1 MCPHSLMEEEKM
13 NHINGQCPKWSFQRR
28 GLKFWFWF
36 REQTCHIGPGSRS
49 EYTERPREITTKQV
63 SPTNEERTQGLTFRF
78 HLLKLNRGNHRTSSF
93 SGHLDRSPFRWT
105 SCTKAYN
112 VGIQWHNTYGR
123 VQKVYL
129 KKWCLT
135 FLKHQAIFQP
145 EFRWLCQ
152 LNN

>member
-1 MCPHSLMEEEKM
+1 MFQESVRCTAIKFLTGHCDQLNYDLNKSVTTPKMCPHSLMEEEKM

-93 SGHLDRSPFRWT
+93 SGHLDRSPFR
-105 SCTKAYN
+105 
-112 VGIQWHNTYGR
+112 
-123 VQKVYL
+123 
-129 KKWCLT
+129 
-135 FLKHQAIFQP
+135 
-145 EFRWLCQ
+145 
-152 LNN
+152 